1 MSKDPSISS
10 WRRRGSSERHSTLFC
25 DIQIWSISEE
35 RLCKCVDLEKL
46 VKSLDAKQQIQLDGF
61 FATTPNT
68 SSPKVPTNLK
78 DPKGKESQ

>member
-1 MSKDPSISS
+1 LEWATSDVEGPVNFLVEEK
-10 WRRRGSSERHSTLFC
+10 GFY
-25 DIQIWSISEE
+25 EE